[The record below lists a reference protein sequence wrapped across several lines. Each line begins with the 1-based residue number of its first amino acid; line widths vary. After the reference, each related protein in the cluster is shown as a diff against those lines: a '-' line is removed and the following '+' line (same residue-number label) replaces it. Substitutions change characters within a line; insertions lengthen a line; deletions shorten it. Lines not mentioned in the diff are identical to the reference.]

1 MENHIIFLS
10 YLIIFLFSNIGY
22 GFLFTSMFYKDFK
35 ELNFGELGILGFFLI
50 VLISISTSYFFAH
63 NYIHNTILHF
73 IGLICFIV
81 YFFKSLKENKKQL
94 KNLLL
99 VFLVLLS
106 GIYVFKN
113 HDDFPYYHLTY
124 ALNLSNNSF
133 FIGTGALNHGFRTV
147 SSLFYYHSTL
157 YMPYIKFYLFHSGPF
172 LILIYF
178 NYIVLSNLIKKFNSK
193 KIDIVYY
200 FSLLSFIFIN
210 VAFYRISE
218 HGTDRTGQILII
230 LSFIY
235 FLEIFFIEKK
245 YFEKEKFFC
254 FLLVLIFLAA
264 STKVL
269 YIIYLILIPFVFFK
283 SSFFKQ
289 FGIKKNIKLIFILIF
304 SFSLNLSV
312 SFFSTGCL
320 VYPEEKTCFSEN
332 VKWSVK
338 KEEVRNMKIHYE
350 WWAKAGGGPGYASE
364 IKKERYIKNFI
375 WFENWIDRHFF
386 NKVLDTLLGI
396 IFISVLTILLFFS
409 KKRKKN
415 IRKNFWLIYL
425 VVCSLFLEWF
435 LGHPSMRYGGYV
447 LFAIIIFL
455 FTSRII
461 EYFNVSLKKIYYSS
475 LCLIFLTLIIF
486 NARNVSR
493 LNLEIKQYG
502 YNIIDSPFF
511 FVKDVNYKVLNEY
524 EKIKLYQTSEGQM
537 CWATPT
543 PCTNRDSLM
552 IRKLNGFKTILKE

>member
-22 GFLFTSMFYKDFK
+22 GFLFTSIFYKGFK
-35 ELNFGELGILGFFLI
+35 ELNFGELGILGFFSI
-50 VLISISTSYFFAH
+50 VLISICTSYFFAH
-63 NYIHNTILHF
+63 NYIHNLILHL
-73 IGLICFIV
+73 IGLIYFFL
-81 YFFKSLKENKKQL
+81 YFFKNLKENKKQL

-99 VFLVLLS
+99 VFFLFLS
-106 GIYVFKN
+106 AIYVFKN

-124 ALNLSNNSF
+124 ALNLTNNSF
-133 FIGTGALNHGFRTV
+133 FIGTGALSHGFRTV

-178 NYIVLSNLIKKFNSK
+178 NYIILSNLIKKFNSK

-218 HGTDRTGQILII
+218 HGTDRSGQILII

-235 FLEIFFIEKK
+235 FLEIFFIEKV
-245 YFEKEKFFC
+245 YFEKEKLFC

-269 YIIYLILIPFVFFK
+269 YIIYLILIPFLFFK
-283 SSFFKQ
+283 SNFFKK
-289 FGIKKNIKLIFILIF
+289 FEIKKNINLIIILIF

-320 VYPEEKTCFSEN
+320 VYPEEKTCLSEN

-338 KEEVRNMKIHYE
+338 KEEVKKMKTHYE

-364 IKKERYIKNFI
+364 IKKEKYIKNFT
-375 WFENWIDRHFF
+375 WVENWIDRHFF

-396 IFISVLTILLFFS
+396 IFISVLTIFLFFS
-409 KKRKKN
+409 KKRKK
-415 IRKNFWLIYL
+415 IVRKNFWLINL
-425 VVCSLFLEWF
+425 IVASLFLEWF

-447 LFAIIIFL
+447 LFALIIFL

-461 EYFNVSLKKIYYSS
+461 EYFNVSLKKIYFSS
-475 LCLIFLTLIIF
+475 ICLIFLTLIIF
-486 NARNVSR
+486 NTRNVFR

-502 YNIIDSPFF
+502 YNIVNSPFF

-524 EKIKLYQTSEGQM
+524 ENIKIYQTSEGQM

-543 PCTNRDSLM
+543 PCTNRDSLK
-552 IRKLNGFKTILKE
+552 IKKLNGFKTILQE